1 MKKTTSLLALLLIVA
16 MLIPALAA
24 CAPAVAPCT
33 EHKDDDGDF
42 ACDVCGDTVIPSDD
56 DSENGSEN
64 GTPDGDKLALWKE
77 QYDVITVSRA
87 LELCGESG
95 NVTEER
101 YYVIATIK
109 SIDNSIYGAMTIE
122 DETGTIGV
130 YNTSSESGISYSQL
144 AAMPLSGDTVLL
156 YCTLQNY
163 NGKKEIKSAWL
174 IDFIKNEIEVNLED
188 YTDMSTLAAREAES
202 GTKIKLDGVVARVT
216 FANGKIPNGFILI
229 DDTSSIY
236 VYDSEAAAQVS
247 IGNRVTLIG
256 EKTYW
261 VLDTEKNNADKFG
274 YKGSCQLANARII
287 ENDKGNNQFDKSWI
301 TESTVKDILDTPV
314 TENITSL
321 VYKVTAK
328 VEKRVEPGYVNY
340 YFHDLDG
347 VTSTY
352 TYTMCNGSDFGWLD
366 EFDGKICT
374 VYFTALNAKSTATA
388 CYFRCLPIEVKDEGF
403 TFDVNKSAEF
413 SVKYFGLTQ
422 FEASYTGDPALELI
436 STAESSLLGFAGV
449 SISYSSS
456 DENVISFAT
465 EEGKTVM
472 HCNNAGTA
480 TITVTA
486 VHGENTASGEIT
498 ITVKANQ
505 SYEAITVAEAI
516 AAAGGTTVTV
526 HGIVGPS
533 VVNKSGFYL
542 IDESGVI
549 AVQMTASELAA
560 LEIGYEVVISAT
572 RTLSKDG
579 GQIILD
585 GATVLANYYGENE
598 YSLASFITDKT
609 RADLTN
615 IADTPEATTQA
626 YIVTGTFV
634 LVKSGYSEVYYLTDG
649 TNEIM
654 LYASGASQYS
664 WLGDFVGENVIIE
677 VALCDWNAKGLKGC
691 ILAVYTEDGKVI
703 NSLNFNKK

>member
-24 CAPAVAPCT
+24 CAPAVTPCT

-56 DSENGSEN
+56 DGENGSEN

-77 QYDVITVSRA
+77 QYNVITVSRA

-109 SIDNSIYGAMTIE
+109 SIDNAVYGAMTIE

-130 YNTSSESGISYSQL
+130 YNTATESGISYSQL

-188 YTDMSTLAAREAES
+188 YTDMSALAAREAES

-287 ENDKGNNQFDKSWI
+287 ENDKGNNQFDKFCCAFQVS
-301 TESTVKDILDTPV
+301 
-314 TENITSL
+314 
-321 VYKVTAK
+321 
-328 VEKRVEPGYVNY
+328 
-340 YFHDLDG
+340 
-347 VTSTY
+347 
-352 TYTMCNGSDFGWLD
+352 
-366 EFDGKICT
+366 
-374 VYFTALNAKSTATA
+374 
-388 CYFRCLPIEVKDEGF
+388 
-403 TFDVNKSAEF
+403 
-413 SVKYFGLTQ
+413 SVR
-422 FEASYTGDPALELI
+422 SV
-436 STAESSLLGFAGV
+436 AG
-449 SISYSSS
+449 
-456 DENVISFAT
+456 N
-465 EEGKTVM
+465 
-472 HCNNAGTA
+472 
-480 TITVTA
+480 
-486 VHGENTASGEIT
+486 
-498 ITVKANQ
+498 
-505 SYEAITVAEAI
+505 
-516 AAAGGTTVTV
+516 
-526 HGIVGPS
+526 
-533 VVNKSGFYL
+533 L
-542 IDESGVI
+542 
-549 AVQMTASELAA
+549 
-560 LEIGYEVVISAT
+560 
-572 RTLSKDG
+572 
-579 GQIILD
+579 
-585 GATVLANYYGENE
+585 
-598 YSLASFITDKT
+598 
-609 RADLTN
+609 
-615 IADTPEATTQA
+615 
-626 YIVTGTFV
+626 
-634 LVKSGYSEVYYLTDG
+634 
-649 TNEIM
+649 
-654 LYASGASQYS
+654 
-664 WLGDFVGENVIIE
+664 VGE
-677 VALCDWNAKGLKGC
+677 
-691 ILAVYTEDGKVI
+691 
-703 NSLNFNKK
+703 